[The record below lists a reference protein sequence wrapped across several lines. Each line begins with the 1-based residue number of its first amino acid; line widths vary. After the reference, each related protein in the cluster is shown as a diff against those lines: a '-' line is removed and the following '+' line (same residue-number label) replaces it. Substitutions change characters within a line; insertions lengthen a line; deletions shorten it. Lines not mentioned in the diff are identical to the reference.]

1 MELYHLLLV
10 LPRSEYLRRY
20 FGPLQLILWK
30 QPGLIVVG
38 SFLYFGLFLVFSA
51 YWVVSLVHLLVF
63 LDFRQHTSGDA
74 LLLVRT
80 ALCLLGILYYCLCLI
95 FLYLYLAFLISLLL
109 VY

>member
-38 SFLYFGLFLVFSA
+38 SFLYFGLFLVFSV
-51 YWVVSLVHLLVF
+51 YWVVSLVHLLVI
-63 LDFRQHTSGDA
+63 LDFRQHTRGVA
-74 LLLVRT
+74 LLLVRP
-80 ALCLLGILYYCLCLI
+80 ALSLLGLLNHGLCLI
-95 FLYLYLAFLISLLL
+95 FLQLYLACLTSLLL